1 MVPTRTGLGERGSF
15 PSRFLRFPRQLFC
28 LIPLRFSPFGFDGSQ
43 SFTVEFPKFVQAL
56 RADQVRT
63 QENLPPDTPQFPN
76 GLCHGQAIPLR
87 KKGGKLPGQ
96 KGIGGGK
103 PDCLSPVHQGNL
115 KGCLAE
121 RIKDERNSETIGG
134 SLVSDSGRIPK
145 KHRLI
150 TGSFETDRVSGCI
163 FLMASG
169 LSDP

>member
-1 MVPTRTGLGERGSF
+1 MIPTRTGLGERGSS
-15 PSRFLRFPRQLFC
+15 PSRLPRFPRGFSC
-28 LIPLRFSPFGFDGSQ
+28 LIPLRFFPFDFDGSQ
-43 SFTVEFPKFVQAL
+43 AFTIEFPKFVQAL

-87 KKGGKLPGQ
+87 QKGGKLPGQ

-134 SLVSDSGRIPK
+134 SLVSDSGHVPQ
-145 KHRLI
+145 KHMVFNF
-150 TGSFETDRVSGCI
+150 SFETEKSGVVY
-163 FLMASG
+163 F
-169 LSDP
+169 